1 MKKIRNVINTIG
13 TLLLILLCCPESYC
27 DGAVEVNVA
36 SVDEL
41 SVILA
46 AAERNNCRGDDLL
59 ILFAIRKAENGRPGR
74 EFGILHPKALAAI
87 EAEPRRGLDIQAG
100 WAAATIVKN
109 RRRWIEGGYPYD
121 FITFLGNRYCPSATD
136 PQGNKNWK
144 KNVRYWFGKFKGTK

>member
-1 MKKIRNVINTIG
+1 MKKIKFSI
-13 TLLLILLCCPESYC
+13 LLALLCCPESYC

-41 SVILA
+41 PVILT

-59 ILFAIRKAENGRPGR
+59 ILFAIRKAENGGPGC

-109 RRRWIEGGYPYD
+109 RQRWIEGDYPYD
-121 FITFLGNRYCPSATD
+121 FITFLGNRYCPAAAD
-136 PQGNKNWK
+136 LQGNKNWK
-144 KNVRYWFGKFKGTK
+144 QNVRYWFEKFKGKVS